1 MAGGEVGT
9 PSNYRE
15 RRSQWIPSHLGKSRQ
30 VTVSQLSSA
39 SDNLSLAKAIKKCST
54 RGCSAEQRQESA
66 GSVGWM

>member
-39 SDNLSLAKAIKKCST
+39 SDNLLLAKAIKKCST